1 MTWVE
6 TKNLNHPEEKMD
18 MDAESGQDL
27 GVNPVQDLGVNPVQD
42 LEHQISGEEKE
53 LKGIIIAEAV
63 EI

>member
-27 GVNPVQDLGVNPVQD
+27 GVNPVQDL
-42 LEHQISGEEKE
+42 EHQISGEEKE